1 VLLLRELK
9 DKINSLIIKV
19 VALSGIISLLLI
31 FGFVIKEAIPA
42 LKEAGM
48 EIFTSF
54 DWYPTYDPPA
64 YGILTMLINSIL
76 LTIFSSL
83 IVLPL
88 GYIVA
93 FFMYDYASDFEKRMI
108 KGAIDLLS
116 GVPSVIIG
124 MFLIIYISP
133 WMLEIGAWS
142 AENILLASIGL
153 TILSLPYTASLM
165 EEAMSSIDI
174 KLKEGALALGTSRFT
189 AGFRIVSK
197 AALPGIFNAM
207 ILTINRIIGETMVVL
222 MAAGGANMLPLSIF
236 DPIRPLTAAI
246 ASEMGEVEIGSIHY
260 SALFVSGLVLLTI
273 SFLLTLTSKRLSRR
287 WSK

>member
-1 VLLLRELK
+1 LREFK
-9 DKINSLIIKV
+9 NKINSLIIKS
-19 VALSGIISLLLI
+19 VALTGIIALILI
-31 FGFVIKEAIPA
+31 FGFVIRESIPA

-54 DWYPTYDPPA
+54 DWYPTYDPPSF
-64 YGILTMLINSIL
+64 GILTMLINSIL

-93 FFMYDYASDFEKRMI
+93 FFMYDYAKNFEKRMI

-124 MFLIIYISP
+124 MFLIIYVSP

-142 AENILLASIGL
+142 PENILLASIGL

-165 EEAMSSIDI
+165 EEAMSSID
-174 KLKEGALALGTSRFT
+174 KSLKEGALALGTTRFT
-189 AGFRIVSK
+189 AGFKVVSK
-197 AALPGIFNAM
+197 AALPGIFNAI

-222 MAAGGANMLPLSIF
+222 MAAGGANMLPLSIL

-273 SFLLTLTSKRLSRR
+273 SFILTLTSKRLSRR

>member
-1 VLLLRELK
+1 MRELK
-9 DKINSLIIKV
+9 HKLNSIIIKTI
-19 VALSGIISLLLI
+19 ALTGIIALISI
-31 FGFVIKEAIPA
+31 FGFVIKESIPA

-48 EIFTSF
+48 EIFTGF

-64 YGILTMLINSIL
+64 FGILTMLINSII
-76 LTIFSSL
+76 LTIISSL

-93 FFMYDYASDFEKRMI
+93 FFMYDYAIESEKKMM
-108 KGAIDLLS
+108 KSSIDLLS

-142 AENILLASIGL
+142 AENVLLASIGL

-165 EEAMSSIDI
+165 EEAMSSIDNS
-174 KLKEGALALGTSRFT
+174 LKEGALALGSTRFI

-197 AALPGIFNAM
+197 AALPGIFNAA

-236 DPIRPLTAAI
+236 DPVRPLTVAI

-260 SALFVSGLVLLTI
+260 SALFVSGFVLLII
-273 SFLLTLTSKRLSRR
+273 SFILTLVSKRLSRR
-287 WSK
+287 WSR